1 MRDVTYDTIYEN
13 EVAHWWY
20 RVRRNIVKSILASQ
34 AKHREGTGLRIL
46 EVGCGTGQLMKEMQP
61 YGAVFGMDISQRA
74 VSYCKARGLAPLI
87 ATADRLPYGN
97 DAFDTVIALDV
108 LEHLQDDAAGATEI
122 ARILSA
128 NGMAIIAVP
137 AFMFL
142 WGITDE
148 VSHHYRRYTRGQ
160 VVALIEGAG
169 LRVRRATY
177 FNTFLFP
184 AIAAVR
190 LAVRLC
196 RIPMQSEGRI
206 GSNVINEVL
215 YGIFSLESRLL
226 RYMQFPFGVSVLVI
240 ASKD

>member
-13 EVAHWWY
+13 EGAHWWY
-20 RVRRNIVKSILASQ
+20 RVRRNIVKRILASM
-34 AKHREGTGLRIL
+34 AKRRDGTGLRIL
-46 EVGCGTGQLMKEMQP
+46 EVGCGTGQLMKEIEP

-74 VSYCKARGLAPLI
+74 VSYCKARGLAPSI
-87 ATADRLPYGN
+87 ATADRLPYRSE
-97 DAFDTVIALDV
+97 AFDTVIALDV
-108 LEHLQDDAAGATEI
+108 LEHLQDDHAGAKEI
-122 ARILSA
+122 ARVLSPS
-128 NGMAIIAVP
+128 GVAIIAVP

-148 VSHHYRRYTRGQ
+148 VSHHYRRYTRGE

-169 LRVRRATY
+169 LHVRRATY

-190 LAVRLC
+190 LAVRFC

-215 YGIFSLESRLL
+215 YGIFSVESQLL

-240 ASKD
+240 ASKE